1 MTQTMTPARNRSR
14 TMKIKLMIMAITR
27 PLEKM
32 DRQVKKTFK
41 IIRQLT
47 SSEVL
52 RDLLSLLTTCALEMD
67 FNYILLRFSLMI

>member
-32 DRQVKKTFK
+32 DRQVKKN
-41 IIRQLT
+41 L
-47 SSEVL
+47 
-52 RDLLSLLTTCALEMD
+52 
-67 FNYILLRFSLMI
+67 